1 MDKITIKKSIVLII
15 WGLSFFSII
24 NCQIK
29 KQNNG
34 ICYFIFKEEKI
45 KNLTLLHGVNKED
58 TLLFVTKHKTFEDKK
73 QSKCIQISSNMYK
86 IDHINL
92 GGDIIYFNYKRK
104 VSGKD
109 LKINV
114 GSIAPG
120 SQKVINSYSSFPYL
134 IK

>member
-1 MDKITIKKSIVLII
+1 MGD
-15 WGLSFFSII
+15 
-24 NCQIK
+24 
-29 KQNNG
+29 

-45 KNLTLLHGVNKED
+45 ENLVLWHGVNKKD
-58 TLLFVTKHKTFEDKK
+58 TLLFVTNYKTFKEKK
-73 QSKCIQISSNMYK
+73 QSNCIQISSSMRK

-92 GGDIIYFNYKRK
+92 GEDIIYFNYKRK

-120 SQKVINSYSSFPYL
+120 SQKIINSYSSFPYL
-134 IK
+134 IE